1 MRYTI
6 LLAVLALSACATKP
20 AYVLEHRRPTP
31 CEQAADAR
39 HYANFMAHTGSSAFT
54 REQHKR
60 DVNHA
65 EAVAHEAEMQCLLS
79 R

>member
-1 MRYTI
+1 MKRSLI
-6 LLAVLALSACATKP
+6 LIALALSACATKP

-31 CEQAADAR
+31 CEEAADAR
-39 HYANFMAHTGSSAFT
+39 RFANFMARTGSSAFT

>member
-1 MRYTI
+1 MKYAVI
-6 LLAVLALSACATKP
+6 LVALVLSACATKP
-20 AYVLEHRRPTP
+20 AYVLEHRRPTR
-31 CEQAADAR
+31 CEEAAEAR
-39 HYANFMAHTGSSAFT
+39 RFANFMAHTGSSAFT

-65 EAVAHEAEMQCLLS
+65 EAVAHEAEIQCLLS